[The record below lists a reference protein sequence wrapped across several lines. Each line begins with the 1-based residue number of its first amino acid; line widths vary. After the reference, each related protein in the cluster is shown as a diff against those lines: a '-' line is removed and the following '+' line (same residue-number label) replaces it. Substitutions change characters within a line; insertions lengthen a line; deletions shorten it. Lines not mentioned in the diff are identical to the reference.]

1 MPFNYDIYISY
12 ANTDYQTEDNWIAN
26 FSHFLQK
33 TISQILNENVRFLHF
48 SNHEKPSE
56 QTLLT
61 AKIMLSIVTPAY
73 VMSADAVEEV
83 SIFYNYQLQN
93 NSFQNTDIQ
102 NTDTQIF
109 KIQKQHVK
117 IEDEPTQLRGMLAY
131 NFSEITQETPE
142 YWSLMI
148 DLAYDIA
155 DFLTKKATQSVE
167 NTFKSKCI
175 YLSESSLDLIIERNI
190 IRRELRNM
198 GYAVFP
204 NTAFPHN
211 QKELEFNIKNELNQS
226 VLAIHLFGNDFG
238 EELENSEDSIMSL
251 QNRFSN
257 EKSMF
262 IASGAESNDKNFS
275 RILWLAPNIVY
286 QSEKQK
292 IFVDNLRQNADNLEG
307 AELLEVP
314 LEDLKVAVK
323 RILSE
328 KNVVIPQYNADAQ
341 KSIYLI
347 YDKADENKIDNI
359 TNYCKNAN
367 LEILRPIFEGNLLDI
382 RKNHINNLVQG
393 DIALIFSHD
402 TTPEWTKMKL
412 LDLLKSHG
420 FGRKKEWKSRFLLSE
435 IAPVVNK
442 KLINNVQI
450 LENDASLE
458 TLLKCE
464 V

>member
-1 MPFNYDIYISY
+1 MSFNYDIYISY

-26 FSHFLQK
+26 FSHFLQR
-33 TISQILNENVRFLHF
+33 TLTQILNENVRFLHF
-48 SNHEKPSE
+48 ANHEKPAE
-56 QTLLT
+56 DTLLAT
-61 AKIMLSIVTPAY
+61 KIMIAVVTPAY
-73 VMSADAVEEV
+73 VLSADAVEEI
-83 SIFYNYQLQN
+83 SNFYNNQLQN
-93 NSFQNTDIQ
+93 TGSQL
-102 NTDTQIF
+102 F
-109 KIQKQHVK
+109 KIQKEHVK
-117 IEDEPTQLRGMLAY
+117 VEDEPTQLRGMLAY
-131 NFSEITQETPE
+131 DFDEVTQETPE

-155 DFLTKKATQSVE
+155 DFLTKKQGETIE

-198 GYAVFP
+198 GYTVLP

-211 QKELEFNIKNELNQS
+211 QKELEINIKNELNQS
-226 VLAIHLFGNDFG
+226 ILAIHLFGNDFG
-238 EELENSEDSIMSL
+238 EELEGSEDSVMSL

-262 IASGAESNDKNFS
+262 IASGAESNNKNFS
-275 RILWLAPNIVY
+275 RILWLAPNLIY

-314 LEDLKVAVK
+314 LEDLKVAVR
-323 RILSE
+323 RILTE
-328 KNVVIPQYNADAQ
+328 KNTVVPQVNANAQ

-347 YDKADENKIDNI
+347 YDKADEGKIDQI
-359 TNYCKNAN
+359 TAYCKNAN

-382 RKNHINNLVQG
+382 RKNHINNLVHG

-420 FGRKKEWKSRFLLSE
+420 FGRKKEWKSRFLLTE
-435 IAPVVNK
+435 TLPILPNN
-442 KLINNVQI
+442 KLISNVQI
-450 LENDASLE
+450 LENDFGLE
-458 TLLKCE
+458 AKLQGIF
-464 V
+464 

>member
-26 FSHFLQK
+26 FSHFLQR
-33 TISQILNENVRFLHF
+33 TVSQILNEDVRFLHF
-48 SNHEKPSE
+48 SNHEKPTE
-56 QTLLT
+56 QTLLAT
-61 AKIMLSIVTPAY
+61 RIMIAIVTPAY
-73 VMSADAVEEV
+73 VLSADAVEEV
-83 SIFYNYQLQN
+83 SIFCNNQLQN
-93 NSFQNTDIQ
+93 A
-102 NTDTQIF
+102 DTQLF
-109 KIQKQHVK
+109 KIQKEHVK
-117 IEDEPTQLRGMLAY
+117 VENEPTQLRGMLAY
-131 NFSEITQETPE
+131 DFDEIAIQETPE

-148 DLAYDIA
+148 DLAYDLA
-155 DFLTKKATQSVE
+155 DFLTKKQPQTIE

-198 GYAVFP
+198 GYTVLP

-211 QKELEFNIKNELNQS
+211 QKELEMNIKNELNQS
-226 VLAIHLFGNDFG
+226 ILAIHLFGNDFG
-238 EELENSEDSIMSL
+238 DELEDSEDSIMSL

-275 RILWLAPNIVY
+275 RVLWLAPNLIY

-314 LEDLKVAVK
+314 LEDLKVAVR
-323 RILSE
+323 RILLE
-328 KNVVIPQYNADAQ
+328 KNTTIPQHNANAQ

-347 YDKADENKIDNI
+347 YDKADESKIDNI
-359 TNYCKNAN
+359 TTYCNNAN

-382 RKNHINNLVQG
+382 RKNHINNLVNG

-420 FGRKKEWKSRFLLSE
+420 FGRKKEWKSRFLVTETLP
-435 IAPVVNK
+435 ILPNN
-442 KLINNVQI
+442 KLISNVQI
-450 LENDASLE
+450 LENDFSLE
-458 TLLKCE
+458 AKLQE
-464 V
+464 IF

>member
-1 MPFNYDIYISY
+1 MPFNHDIYISY

-33 TISQILNENVRFLHF
+33 TVTQILNENVRFLHF
-48 SNHEKPSE
+48 SNHEKPTE
-56 QTLLT
+56 QTLLAT
-61 AKIMLSIVTPAY
+61 KIMIAIVTPAY
-73 VMSADAVEEV
+73 VLSADAVEEI
-83 SIFYNYQLQN
+83 SIFCNNQLQN
-93 NSFQNTDIQ
+93 KDFQNA
-102 NTDTQIF
+102 DTQLF
-109 KIQKQHVK
+109 KVQKEHIKV
-117 IEDEPTQLRGMLAY
+117 ENEPTQLRGMLAY
-131 NFSEITQETPE
+131 DFDEVMQETPE

-155 DFLTKKATQSVE
+155 DFLTKKQPETIE
-167 NTFKSKCI
+167 NTVKSKCI

-198 GYAVFP
+198 GYTVLP
-204 NTAFPHN
+204 NMAFPHN
-211 QKELEFNIKNELNQS
+211 QKELEINIKSELNQS
-226 VLAIHLFGNDFG
+226 ILAIHLFGNDFG
-238 EELENSEDSIMSL
+238 DELEGSEDSVMSL

-262 IASGAESNDKNFS
+262 IASGAESNDKDFS
-275 RILWLAPNIVY
+275 RVLWLAPNLVY

-314 LEDLKVAVK
+314 LEDLKVAVR
-323 RILSE
+323 RILTE
-328 KNVVIPQYNADAQ
+328 KNTVVPQYNSDAQ

-347 YDKADENKIDNI
+347 YDKADEGKIDQI
-359 TNYCKNAN
+359 TTYCQNAN

-382 RKNHINNLVQG
+382 RRNHINNLVQG

-420 FGRKKEWKSRFLLSE
+420 FGRKKEWKSRFLLTE
-435 IAPVVNK
+435 TPPILPNN

-450 LENDASLE
+450 LENDFGLE
-458 TLLKCE
+458 AKLQE
-464 V
+464 IF